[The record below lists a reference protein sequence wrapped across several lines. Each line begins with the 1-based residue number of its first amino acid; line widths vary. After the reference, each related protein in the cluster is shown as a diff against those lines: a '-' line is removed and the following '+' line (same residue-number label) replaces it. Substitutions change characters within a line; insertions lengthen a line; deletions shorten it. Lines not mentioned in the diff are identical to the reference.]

1 MMSAF
6 SLIAVLLNPRRGAL
20 LILAIAITSVLAA
33 GPPAIAQT
41 SAPKSAQDPPPPP
54 APGDNIRYGYAI
66 HQSIDL
72 GGHIANYSGNDAMY
86 DTLVNF
92 QSGPRIL
99 DQSLEMIAVDPAKAL
114 LFDHLSTTSFGY
126 GGDPYDVTFLNFSKG
141 RI

>member
-1 MMSAF
+1 MSAF
-6 SLIAVLLNPRRGAL
+6 SLISLLLNPRRGAL
-20 LILAIAITSVLAA
+20 LISAIAVITFLTA
-33 GPPAIAQT
+33 GTPAVAQT

-54 APGDNIRYGYAI
+54 SPGDNIRYGYAV

-99 DQSLEMIAVDPAKAL
+99 DQSLEMIAVRSGAKRSYSITFRRPASVTVEIL
-114 LFDHLSTTSFGY
+114 TTSRF
-126 GGDPYDVTFLNFSKG
+126 
-141 RI
+141 

>member
-6 SLIAVLLNPRRGAL
+6 SLISVLLNPRRTAL
-20 LILAIAITSVLAA
+20 LISAIAITTAL
-33 GPPAIAQT
+33 AQT

-54 APGDNIRYGYAI
+54 APGDNIRYGYAV

-86 DTLVNF
+86 DTQVNF

-114 LFDHLSTTSFGY
+114 HSITFRRPASVTAEVHITSRF
-126 GGDPYDVTFLNFSKG
+126 
-141 RI
+141 